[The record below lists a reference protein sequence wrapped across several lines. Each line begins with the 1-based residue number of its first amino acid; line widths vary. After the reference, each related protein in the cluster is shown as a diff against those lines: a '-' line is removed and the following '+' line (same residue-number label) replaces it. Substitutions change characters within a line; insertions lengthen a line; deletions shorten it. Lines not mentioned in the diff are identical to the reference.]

1 VIPNQADQVEPAAP
15 VRDPGPLRFSLTPQE
30 VGQVRDAVTGL
41 AGEVTSLAPEQTT
54 EVFQAVPAAAR
65 RLPERLLG
73 FLDAF
78 RREEP
83 AGGFVLSG
91 WMVDDAGLGRT
102 PTHWRRRPG
111 AEDGTLAHELYLV
124 LVASVLGDV
133 FSWST
138 VQDGRLVQDLLP
150 VRGEELDKSA
160 GSSASILDLHNEDAF
175 SPLRCDY
182 LGLLCLRND
191 DRVPTAYAPVDRVE
205 LTSEQRRLLAEPR
218 YVLTP
223 DEEHV
228 RRAAERGE
236 RPPVP
241 PRTGVLFGDP
251 SAPYLVFD
259 EYFIETDPEDEEARA
274 ALAALTGQLQRHRS
288 EIPLAPGELLM
299 VDNYRAV
306 HGRRPFQAR
315 YDGRDRWLKRISVTR
330 DLRRSRAARA
340 AVGSPVVI
348 TGLAALA

>member
-1 VIPNQADQVEPAAP
+1 MIPSQADQVEPAEP
-15 VRDPGPLRFSLTPQE
+15 VRDPGPSRFSLTPQE
-30 VGQVRDAVTGL
+30 VGQVRDAVTAL
-41 AGEVTSLAPEQTT
+41 AGEVTSLALEQST
-54 EVFQAVPAAAR
+54 EVFRAVPAAAR
-65 RLPERLLG
+65 QLPERLLG
-73 FLDAF
+73 FLEAF

-91 WMVDDAGLGRT
+91 WAVDDAGLGRT
-102 PTHWRRRPG
+102 PTHWRTLPE
-111 AEDGTLAHELYLV
+111 AENGTLAHELYLV

-160 GSSASILDLHNEDAF
+160 GSSASVLDLHSEDAF

-191 DRVPTAYAPVDRVE
+191 DRVPTVYAPVDRVA
-205 LTSEQRRLLAEPR
+205 LTSEQRRILAEPR

-236 RPPVP
+236 RPLCHRAPECCSAIRLRP
-241 PRTGVLFGDP
+241 TWSSTSTSSRPIPRTRRHARLWPP
-251 SAPYLVFD
+251 SPASCNA
-259 EYFIETDPEDEEARA
+259 T
-274 ALAALTGQLQRHRS
+274 
-288 EIPLAPGELLM
+288 
-299 VDNYRAV
+299 AV
-306 HGRRPFQAR
+306 
-315 YDGRDRWLKRISVTR
+315 
-330 DLRRSRAARA
+330 RSRSPPVSSSWLTTTVLCTD
-340 AVGSPVVI
+340 VGRSR
-348 TGLAALA
+348 LATTEETAG